1 MKRLISITF
10 FVVFASIC
18 RAVTN
23 GVVTGAEQSER
34 YLPLLKGKQILLFS
48 NHTGM
53 VGNRHL
59 LDLLI
64 EKKVKVMGIVSPE
77 HGFRGQADA
86 GEHVDNSVDAK
97 TGVPIFSLYDG
108 KSGRPSPKLIKRA
121 DVVLMDI
128 QDVGLRYY
136 TYYISMMKIMDVC
149 AEVKRPVIILD
160 RPNPNGFYV
169 DGPILD
175 MKYKSG
181 VGALPI
187 PVVHGMTLGELAQMI
202 NGEGWLSEGR
212 KAKLTVITC
221 QNYTHATRYQLPIAP
236 SPNLP
241 NMLSVYLYPSTCYFE
256 GTDVSLGRGTHLPFQ
271 QFGHPLMTGYSH
283 SFTPRS
289 IPGAKTPPQ
298 LDKTC
303 YGVNLSSL
311 TVDSVQA
318 KGLDLSYLIN
328 AYRNMNIGEKFFT
341 SFFEKLIGVDYVR
354 KMIVEGRSAAEIKA
368 CWKDDVDRFKRQR
381 QPYLLYQ
388 E

>member
-108 KSGRPSPKLIKRA
+108 KSGRPSQKLIKRA

-303 YGVNLSSL
+303 YGVNLSGL